1 MGNNSKQE
9 LEEHIAALQSQLDL
23 VYTSPME
30 TGDYGSMSD
39 SELYELNFLEDEIEQ
54 SLDELEGLE
63 NE

>member
-1 MGNNSKQE
+1 M
-9 LEEHIAALQSQLDL
+9 EEHIAALQSQLDL